1 MLHVS
6 ESAIDYNTF
15 YYYVSNASGATSI
28 GNASKGSV
36 RNDDCWNDVTYSIDT
51 SIKNK
56 FISVLHCYS
65 KKYGGITDN
74 RRPGDHDRNCLVLR
88 HATLPSPSMQSVN
101 RPSCER
107 KIVLIHTDFS
117 RKGASSIASTSIS
130 MMVYVKIGV
139 ETKGQVGRKEVWNK
153 CRRVKPIWGR
163 GRMAQLLNCLITTNQ
178 H

>member
-1 MLHVS
+1 M
-6 ESAIDYNTF
+6 
-15 YYYVSNASGATSI
+15 
-28 GNASKGSV
+28 
-36 RNDDCWNDVTYSIDT
+36 
-51 SIKNK
+51 
-56 FISVLHCYS
+56 LHCYS

-107 KIVLIHTDFS
+107 KIVLIHTDFF

-153 CRRVKPIWGR
+153 CRRMKPIWGR
-163 GRMAQLLNCLITTNQ
+163 GRMAQLLNCLMSTNQ
-178 H
+178 HWLNEYQYRVAVGIGYSSLFLSINFQKVLRCT